1 MFFKFYLQEK
11 KDCEFKEKLENNQ
24 KTAEE
29 RTAKKRAKRLK
40 KKQLA
45 KKQKTKSQLPA
56 DDEGSESSSTSEGSQ
71 DE

>member
-1 MFFKFYLQEK
+1 MF
-11 KDCEFKEKLENNQ
+11 KLLGDPLV
-24 KTAEE
+24 
-29 RTAKKRAKRLK
+29 KRLK